1 MQSWWWAA
9 PAKHSVCQISEA
21 FERIDQLYALGVDT
35 CLQDISGW
43 TIARYAKRLAS
54 RPPSVGAR
62 IKEPARTVEVACFLR
77 YCLLVTTDQ
86 LILMLQRRATDLWRN
101 AAAGVPESVNWAALY
116 KQLLADVA
124 GLATPAADN
133 NDPSGAS
140 NALHPAQQDL
150 RTSLMALVDVHQK
163 HKPASRAALIRER
176 LIDTAAG
183 SVRALLIAC
192 VGLPWQADAE
202 HPVISALAV
211 LSEQYSS
218 KVRELAINVKLP
230 ELGSAWRAAI
240 GCDDRARA
248 FVGFEIATLFALRR
262 ALRNGSV
269 WIEHSQSFR
278 GRARLFI
285 APERW
290 ATESRRHYSRLSL
303 PTDPERFLAPLVER
317 VRLGV
322 LAVAAAARRGEL
334 HVDDE
339 LHLAALPPEEET
351 EEVTTLRNK
360 LDQRINAV
368 QLPELILAVDAQVRF
383 SWLML
388 GREPRSTEEL
398 LMVYAGIMAHG
409 TSLSAAECARMMPQL
424 SAAGIRQA
432 MRWAA
437 DERRLAQASQA
448 VLAFMQRH
456 PIAESWGRADLA
468 SADMMSMETTKRVW
482 QARIDPRRNTA
493 SVGIYSHV
501 RDRWGVFHAQPF
513 VLNERQAGVAI
524 EGVVRNE
531 HMVTRQLAVDTHGYT
546 DFAMTLSRV
555 LGFDLCPRLKE
566 LKQRHLY
573 LPRGM
578 TAPEEIAAVCRAQ
591 IDTQLICTHWDSLIN
606 LGASVSSGNATAVAV
621 LARFG
626 SAARNDPVYEA
637 GVQLGRLLR
646 TAFLAD
652 YFVNA
657 KFRHELRRVLNR
669 GEAVNALKRAIYTGR
684 IAPAQAKRA
693 DEMQAVADAL
703 NLLANLVMVWNTMQ
717 MQQVLQGWAN
727 RRQHIAPELMGKIA
741 PTRIEGINL
750 RGVFRFP
757 TERYANEIMP
767 SLAQSIR
774 ARSA

>member
-1 MQSWWWAA
+1 MARKPRGLAASRPDGQSMQSGWWAA
-9 PAKHSVCQISEA
+9 PAKHSVRQISEA

-86 LILMLQRRATDLWRN
+86 LILMLQRRATDLWRR

-183 SVRALLIAC
+183 SIRALLVAC

-240 GCDDRARA
+240 GCGDRARA

-290 ATESRRHYSRLSL
+290 STESRRHYSR
-303 PTDPERFLAPLVER
+303 
-317 VRLGV
+317 
-322 LAVAAAARRGEL
+322 
-334 HVDDE
+334 
-339 LHLAALPPEEET
+339 
-351 EEVTTLRNK
+351 
-360 LDQRINAV
+360 QC
-368 QLPELILAVDAQVRF
+368 LI
-383 SWLML
+383 
-388 GREPRSTEEL
+388 
-398 LMVYAGIMAHG
+398 
-409 TSLSAAECARMMPQL
+409 
-424 SAAGIRQA
+424 
-432 MRWAA
+432 
-437 DERRLAQASQA
+437 
-448 VLAFMQRH
+448 
-456 PIAESWGRADLA
+456 
-468 SADMMSMETTKRVW
+468 
-482 QARIDPRRNTA
+482 
-493 SVGIYSHV
+493 SH
-501 RDRWGVFHAQPF
+501 R
-513 VLNERQAGVAI
+513 
-524 EGVVRNE
+524 
-531 HMVTRQLAVDTHGYT
+531 
-546 DFAMTLSRV
+546 
-555 LGFDLCPRLKE
+555 
-566 LKQRHLY
+566 
-573 LPRGM
+573 
-578 TAPEEIAAVCRAQ
+578 
-591 IDTQLICTHWDSLIN
+591 
-606 LGASVSSGNATAVAV
+606 
-621 LARFG
+621 
-626 SAARNDPVYEA
+626 
-637 GVQLGRLLR
+637 
-646 TAFLAD
+646 
-652 YFVNA
+652 
-657 KFRHELRRVLNR
+657 
-669 GEAVNALKRAIYTGR
+669 
-684 IAPAQAKRA
+684 
-693 DEMQAVADAL
+693 
-703 NLLANLVMVWNTMQ
+703 
-717 MQQVLQGWAN
+717 
-727 RRQHIAPELMGKIA
+727 
-741 PTRIEGINL
+741 
-750 RGVFRFP
+750 
-757 TERYANEIMP
+757 
-767 SLAQSIR
+767 
-774 ARSA
+774 